1 MKKIFTLFALLTL
14 FMGAQAVTVVDA
26 ETNFSTKADGPSDLA
41 AWGGGENLSYQDGLL
56 HFYSEEAKAN
66 AWDVQFFP
74 IGNFKPEADVTYTIE
89 FKIKGT
95 GGPIFNINFGG
106 VNRYGVYN
114 VPNDNDWHVVKLEY
128 TPTEATLNNK
138 DAYHDGVL
146 FQCGAYAGSWDMEYM
161 KITHEEAAGA
171 QKVLK
176 ITATETKVNAW
187 DRQAFINLPTM
198 TPGQKYYVRFLAK
211 STADFNMGTEAIDDK
226 QVDHKDPYNN
236 SAVFNYTAACDIT
249 SENQEF
255 TIEFPGITTVDCK
268 TDDVKHENFEY
279 AATALLLNVGKLPLD
294 ATMTISNIRL
304 YDKNFAKVADVELK
318 NVEADNKSASV
329 YYPGWQSGKIIS
341 GDYEFEPVV
350 IEGINEAIT
359 YSSNYNLDFA
369 TVTGVEAYMATGVN
383 NSKVTMTK
391 VNGCVPAGT
400 GLVLKQVGENTKVIV
415 PTSLTATEDVSANK
429 LVATTEPTAVPM
441 GSYVLAGSG
450 DTLGWYSVGEE
461 QQPTLAAGK
470 AYLAFTSSA
479 KALTMD
485 WDTATAIE
493 TTNVATA
500 ENGAWY
506 TISGIKVASPV
517 KGLYIHNG
525 KKVLVNK

>member
-1 MKKIFTLFALLTL
+1 MKKLFTLFALLTL

-106 VNRYGVYN
+106 IDRYGVYN

-176 ITATETKVNAW
+176 ITATETKANPW
-187 DRQAFINLPTM
+187 ELQAFINLPTM
-198 TPGQKYYVRFLAK
+198 TPGEKYYVRFLAK
-211 STADFNMGTEAIDDK
+211 ATEAFTMGTEAINDV
-226 QVDHKDPYNN
+226 QTDHKDQYGN
-236 SAVFNYTAACDIT
+236 SAVFNYTAECKVT
-249 SENQEF
+249 TEHKEF
-255 TIEFPGITTVDCK
+255 TIEFPGIATVDCDTHK
-268 TDDVKHENFEY
+268 TKHENFQY
-279 AATALLLNVGKLPLD
+279 AATALLLNFGKLPKD
-294 ATMTISNIRL
+294 ETMTISNIRL

-318 NVEADNKSASV
+318 NVEAYNKSASV
-329 YYPGWQSGKIIS
+329 YHLGWQNGKTIAIEY
-341 GDYEFEPVV
+341 DFEPVV

-369 TVTGVEAYMATGVN
+369 TVTGVEAYMATGAN

-415 PTSLTATEDVSANK
+415 PTSLTTTEDVSANK

-479 KALTMD
+479 KALTID
-485 WDTATAIE
+485 WDTITAIE

>member
-1 MKKIFTLFALLTL
+1 MKKIFTLFVLLMM
-14 FMGAQAVTVVDA
+14 FVGAKAITVIDA
-26 ETNFSTKADGPSDLA
+26 QTDFASKADGNVDIPV
-41 AWGGGENLSYQDGLL
+41 WGGGDRLSYKNGLL
-56 HFYSEEAKAN
+56 HFHSEEKTPN

-74 IGNFKPEADVTYTIE
+74 IASATLKAGGDYTVE

-95 GGPIFNINFGG
+95 GGPIFNMKFGG
-106 VNRYGVYN
+106 VDKYGVYT
-114 VPNDNDWHVVKLEY
+114 VPVDNDWHVVKVQY
-128 TPTEATLNNK
+128 KVNDPTNNNG
-138 DAYHDGVL
+138 GVL
-146 FQCGAYAGSWDMEYM
+146 FQCGEYVGDWDMEYM

-176 ITATETKVNAW
+176 ITATETKENPW
-187 DRQAFINLPTM
+187 ELQAFINLPAM
-198 TPGQKYYVRFLAK
+198 TEGQKYSVRFLAK
-211 STADFNMGTEAIDDK
+211 STADFDMGTEAIDDK
-226 QVDHKDPYNN
+226 QTVHQDPHGN
-236 SAVFNYTAACDIT
+236 SAVFNYTAKCEVT
-249 SENQEF
+249 TEHKEF
-255 TIEFPGITTVDCK
+255 TIEFPGIADVECY
-268 TDDVKHENFEY
+268 TDTHEKKHENFQY
-279 AATALLLNVGKLPLD
+279 AATALLLNFGKLPKD
-294 ATMTISNIRL
+294 ETMTISNIRL
-304 YDKNFAKVADVELK
+304 YDKNDVKVADVELK
-318 NVEADNKSASV
+318 NVEAYNKSASV
-329 YYPGWQSGKIIS
+329 YHLGWQNGKTIAIEY
-341 GDYEFEPVV
+341 DFEPVV

-415 PTSLTATEDVSANK
+415 PTSLTTTEDVSANK

-479 KALTMD
+479 KALTID
-485 WDTATAIE
+485 WDTITAIE